1 MSAKKVKDLML
12 PLDEYAIVNEEAT
25 LLEAVLA
32 LDEAQEKLPASMQPH
47 RAVLVVNFEGKVVGK
62 LGHLAFLRAL
72 EPKYSLLG
80 DLPTLSRAGLSSEF
94 VSSMIENMRLWQE
107 DLTDVCK
114 QARNTK
120 VKEVM
125 RPVTENID
133 ENASLSEAIHKMIM
147 WQTLSILVRRKDNV
161 VGILRLSD
169 LYAEL
174 AKTMKE
180 TAEC

>member
-32 LDEAQEKLPASMQPH
+32 LDEAQEKLPANMQPH

-94 VSSMIENMRLWQE
+94 VTSMIENMRLWQE

-114 QARNTK
+114 QACHTK
-120 VKEVM
+120 VKKVM
-125 RPVTENID
+125 RPVAENID

-147 WQTLSILVRRKDNV
+147 WQTLSILVKRRDEV

-180 TAEC
+180 TA

>member
-1 MSAKKVKDLML
+1 
-12 PLDEYAIVNEEAT
+12 
-25 LLEAVLA
+25 
-32 LDEAQEKLPASMQPH
+32 
-47 RAVLVVNFEGKVVGK
+47 
-62 LGHLAFLRAL
+62 
-72 EPKYSLLG
+72 
-80 DLPTLSRAGLSSEF
+80 
-94 VSSMIENMRLWQE
+94 MIENMRLWQE

-114 QARNTK
+114 QACHTK
-120 VKEVM
+120 VKKVM
-125 RPVTENID
+125 RPVAENID